1 MSLLA
6 HGGTP
11 GLIAEASIALLVGG
25 VLALVWFRER
35 RRRAR
40 GERPP
45 EAPMRDET

>member
-11 GLIAEASIALLVGG
+11 GLIAEVSLGLLVGG
-25 VLALVWFRER
+25 LLAVVWLRER

-40 GERPP
+40 GERPGR
-45 EAPMRDET
+45 APMND